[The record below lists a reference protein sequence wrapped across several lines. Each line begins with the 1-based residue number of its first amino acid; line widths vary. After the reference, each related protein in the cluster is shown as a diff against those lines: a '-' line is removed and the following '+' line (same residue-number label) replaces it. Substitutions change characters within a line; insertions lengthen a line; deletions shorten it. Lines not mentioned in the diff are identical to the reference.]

1 MRTAHRLLMA
11 WMAFL
16 LLIQGGIGVFI
27 FCLGLSDQQRLRVSQ
42 WIMDSSTQ
50 MFFIGGLLTLL
61 AILLVAVTIR
71 FDRKE
76 YYQVKMGFFG
86 LATEVDL
93 DVVRSLVGRYWQT
106 HFPSVNPQIDALL
119 RSDQTLELFVELP
132 KVSSEERTE
141 VMQRIE
147 SDLGRQFARHL
158 GYRRPF
164 LITVYS

>member
-16 LLIQGGIGVFI
+16 LLIQGVVGVFI
-27 FCLGLSDQQRLRVSQ
+27 FSLGLSDQQRLRISQ
-42 WIMDSSTQ
+42 WVMESGTQ
-50 MFFIGGLLTLL
+50 MLFIGGLLVLLTTLL
-61 AILLVAVTIR
+61 IALTIR

-86 LATEVDL
+86 LAAEVDL
-93 DVVRSLVGRYWQT
+93 DVIRSLVGRYWQT
-106 HFPSVNPQIDALL
+106 HFPSVNPQVDALL
-119 RSDQTLELFVELP
+119 RSDQTLELFVEIP
-132 KVSSEERTE
+132 KVSSEERME
-141 VMQRIE
+141 MMQKVE

-164 LITVYS
+164 LITVH